1 MGDILQIV
9 LNALSLGSLHALLA
23 LGLVMV
29 FGILKLVNFAYGEL
43 IMVAGY
49 TWFILQPGLVPL
61 IVIVIAAIAM
71 VVLTSVATERIAFR
85 PLRSGSMNAMLI
97 TSFAVS
103 TLLQSSALIFVSP
116 RPSVI
121 RVPLWLSRYI
131 SIGPAQIPVLNIVIF
146 VVSILTLMGLWLVVH
161 RTRLGITLRAASDD
175 FRMLQLLG
183 VRADQVIA
191 GAFAISGLLAG
202 IAGVLWVARIGMVW
216 PTIGMTPLLIAIIS
230 IVVGGMNSLR
240 GAIVGGFFMG
250 SLHIV
255 MQSFLP
261 ANLLAFLD
269 AFIFGVVILVL
280 VFRPEGI
287 VRGRFQTE
295 RIG

>member
-103 TLLQSSALIFVSP
+103 TVLQSSALIFVSP

-255 MQSFLP
+255 MQTFLP

>member
-1 MGDILQIV
+1 VGDILQIV

>member
-1 MGDILQIV
+1 MGELLQVI

-49 TWFILQPGLVPL
+49 TWFVLQPGWVPL
-61 IVIVIAAIAM
+61 ALILIIAVAA

-85 PLRSGSMNAMLI
+85 PLRRGTMDAMLI

-103 TLLQSSALIFVSP
+103 TILQSSALIFVSP

-121 RVPLWLSRYI
+121 KVPNWLGTYL
-131 SIGPAQIPVLNIVIF
+131 SIGPAQIPVLNIVTF
-146 VVSILTLMGLWLVVH
+146 AVSVITLLGLMLVMQK
-161 RTRLGITLRAASDD
+161 TRLGITLRAAADD

-183 VRADQVIA
+183 IRADQVIA
-191 GAFAISGLLAG
+191 TAFAISGILAG
-202 IAGVLWVARIGMVW
+202 IAGVLWISRIGMVW
-216 PTIGMTPLLIAIIS
+216 PSIGMTPLLIAIIA
-230 IVVGGMNSLR
+230 IVVGGMNSLK

-250 SLHIV
+250 TLHIV
-255 MQSFLP
+255 LQTYLP
-261 ANLLAFLD
+261 QNLLEFLD
-269 AFIFGVVILVL
+269 AFIFAAVILVL

-287 VRGRFQTE
+287 VKGRFQTE
-295 RIG
+295 RVG

>member
-1 MGDILQIV
+1 MGDLLQIV

-49 TWFILQPGLVPL
+49 TWFVLQPSWVPL
-61 IVIVIAAIAM
+61 ALIVLVAIAA
-71 VVLTSVATERIAFR
+71 VVFTSVATERIAFR
-85 PLRSGSMNAMLI
+85 PLRGGSMNAMLI

-103 TLLQSSALIFVSP
+103 TVLQTSALVFISP

-121 RVPLWLSRYI
+121 RVPTWLSTYV
-131 SIGPAQIPVLNIVIF
+131 SIGPAQIPLLNLVIF
-146 VVSILTLMGLWLVVH
+146 GVSILTLLGLMLVM
-161 RTRLGITLRAASDD
+161 RKTTLGITLRAASDD

-191 GAFAISGLLAG
+191 MAFIISGLLAG
-202 IAGVLWVARIGMVW
+202 IAGVLWVARIGMIW
-216 PTIGMTPLLIAIIS
+216 PTIGMTPLLIAIIA
-230 IVVGGMNSLR
+230 IVVGGMNSLK

-255 MQSFLP
+255 MQTFLP
-261 ANLLAFLD
+261 QNLLAFLD

>member
-1 MGDILQIV
+1 MGELLQVI

-49 TWFILQPGLVPL
+49 TWFVLQPGWVPL
-61 IVIVIAAIAM
+61 SLILIIAVAA

-85 PLRSGSMNAMLI
+85 PLRRGTMDAMLI

-103 TLLQSSALIFVSP
+103 TILQSSALIFVSP

-121 RVPLWLSRYI
+121 KVPNWLGTYL
-131 SIGPAQIPVLNIVIF
+131 SIGPAQIPVLNIVTF
-146 VVSILTLMGLWLVVH
+146 AVSVITLLGLMLVMQK
-161 RTRLGITLRAASDD
+161 TRLGITLRAAADD

-183 VRADQVIA
+183 IRADQVIA
-191 GAFAISGLLAG
+191 TAFAISGILAG
-202 IAGVLWVARIGMVW
+202 IAGVLWISRIGMVW
-216 PTIGMTPLLIAIIS
+216 PSIGMTPLLIAIIA
-230 IVVGGMNSLR
+230 IVVGGMNSLK

-250 SLHIV
+250 TLHIV
-255 MQSFLP
+255 LQTYLP
-261 ANLLAFLD
+261 QNLLEFLD
-269 AFIFGVVILVL
+269 AFIFAAVILVL

-287 VRGRFQTE
+287 VKGRFQTE
-295 RIG
+295 RVG

>member
-71 VVLTSVATERIAFR
+71 VVLTSVATERIAFQ